1 MSESP
6 VDYDVPPAGVA
17 RRSRGIS
24 LVWLL
29 PLIAAAIA
37 VWLLYEDFTQG
48 DIKATILFSSGD
60 GLVKG
65 KTVVKYSG
73 VEIGVVEDFRLVP
86 SAKELD
92 GQDGVIAEVRFNHSA
107 AYLLTR
113 GSKFWLVKP
122 EVSLTGVRGLEAL
135 VSGNFIAI
143 EPGSGP
149 AQRHFVAVTEPP
161 TYVRGDGLRVIL
173 KSPRLASLNRGSP
186 VYYRQ
191 LEVGKV
197 ENYQLT
203 DDASEVEISLFI
215 RRPYAHLVRRGSRFW
230 NTSGISIQGGIGG
243 VNVELE
249 SLASLIAGGVSFYT
263 PDAQRHSP
271 EAVDGNAFKLY
282 KSFAAADAGIPI
294 TLNFDRGVSL
304 SEGATEVIYEGIKVG
319 EVSRVKAKPDIE
331 GMSVEVLMDPITDDL
346 LSENTRFW
354 LAPPTL
360 DFTSGVNDLLKGN
373 RIEVDLRK
381 GKRSVRTFSAAAE
394 PPQRDPRAPGLHL
407 TLTARSTGSLQR
419 GAAVY
424 YRQVEVGKVQGMSL
438 MPDGSGVEVYIVID
452 PPYAHLVNSDS
463 RFWNVSGVRASASL
477 QEGIEVETDSLLSV
491 VRGGIAFGTGPHH
504 SKNAERARNG
514 DNFRLYR
521 SRDDAQ
527 EEGINIYIDLNGDE
541 GLKVGAPLRYRGI
554 QVGEITR
561 MRLTLEMDGVRA
573 RARLYRRAER
583 FARTGTRVW
592 VVGPK
597 LGLDGVSNLETLV
610 TGPYL
615 ELEPGTG
622 NDPQTEFV
630 AMSAKPEPD
639 LADTMM
645 MPGLA
650 LILNAP
656 RRGSLKRGSP
666 VYYRQVQVGQVTGYQ
681 LGELADR
688 VYIYVYIEPHFRTL
702 VREHSRFWNA
712 SGVDVNFGLRTGLD
726 VHTES
731 TQALLAGGIAF
742 ATPNNPEMGREVESG
757 SHYPLYGKPEDEW
770 LLWSPKIE
778 LYPDLQSSFK

>member
-1 MSESP
+1 MSEP
-6 VDYDVPPAGVA
+6 PLEYDAPPEGVA

-37 VWLLYEDFTQG
+37 AWLLYEDFTQG
-48 DIKATILFSSGD
+48 DIQATILFSSGD

-65 KTVVKYSG
+65 KTAVKYSG
-73 VEIGVVEDFRLVP
+73 VEIGVVEDFRLAP
-86 SAKELD
+86 NAKELD
-92 GQDGVIAEVRFNHSA
+92 GQDGVVAEVRFNHSA

-135 VSGNFIAI
+135 VSGNYIAI

-149 AQRHFVAVTEPP
+149 SQKHFVAVTEPP
-161 TYVRGDGLRVIL
+161 PNVRGDGLRITL

-191 LEVGKV
+191 LEVGQV
-197 ENYQLT
+197 ESYRLT
-203 DDASEVEISLFI
+203 EDASEVEIDLFI
-215 RRPYAHLVRRGSRFW
+215 RRPYAHLVHRGSRFW
-230 NTSGISIQGGIGG
+230 NTSGISIHGGIQG

-263 PDAQRHSP
+263 PESQRHSP
-271 EAVDGNAFKLY
+271 QAVDGNAFKLY
-282 KSFAAADAGIPI
+282 KSFAEADAGIPI

-304 SEGATEVIYEGIKVG
+304 AEGSTEVIYQGIKVG
-319 EVSRVKAKPDIE
+319 EVSSVKANRSIN
-331 GMSVEVLMDPITDDL
+331 GMSVKVLMDPTTDDL

-381 GKRSVRTFSAAAE
+381 GKRSVRTFEAASK
-394 PPQRDPRAPGLHL
+394 PPQRDPRVPGLHL
-407 TLTARSTGSLQR
+407 TLTARNTGSLQR
-419 GAAVY
+419 GASVY
-424 YRQVEVGKVQGMSL
+424 YRQIEVGRVQGMAL
-438 MPDGSGVEVYIVID
+438 LPDGSGVEVYVVID

-477 QEGIEVETDSLLSV
+477 EGIEVETDALLSV
-491 VRGGIAFGTGPHH
+491 VRGGIAFGSGPHH
-504 SKNAERARNG
+504 SKNAERARTG
-514 DNFRLYR
+514 DSFRLYG
-521 SRDDAQ
+521 SREEAQ
-527 EEGINIYIDLNGDE
+527 EEGINIYVDLQGDE
-541 GLKVGAPLRYRGI
+541 GLKVGSALRYRGI

-583 FARTGTRVW
+583 FARTGTRMW

-597 LGLDGVSNLETLV
+597 LGLDGVGNLETLV

-615 ELEPGTG
+615 ELEPGSG

-630 AMSAKPEPD
+630 ALAAKPEPD

-650 LILNAP
+650 LILDAP

-688 VYIYVYIEPHFRTL
+688 VYIYVYIEPQFRTL

-712 SGVDVNFGLRTGLD
+712 SGVDVNFGLMTGLD

-731 TQALLAGGIAF
+731 TQALLAGGITF
-742 ATPNNPEMGREVESG
+742 ATPDNPEMGLEVESG

-778 LYPDLQSSFK
+778 LYPALEDSFK